1 MFIKGTYTSVGVFF
15 DVFFVVQRPCTFLS
29 EKYKVWGT
37 TFYIEFR
44 RIACVSKRCS
54 GFVFAAT
61 TYIYEISPITYSY
74 SHFNPISI
82 AVYFFY

>member
-15 DVFFVVQRPCTFLS
+15 SSSTPLYFLS

-44 RIACVSKRCS
+44 RIACVSKRGS
-54 GFVFAAT
+54 GFVFASDNL
-61 TYIYEISPITYSY
+61 YIRNLPHNLQLFAY
-74 SHFNPISI
+74 
-82 AVYFFY
+82 